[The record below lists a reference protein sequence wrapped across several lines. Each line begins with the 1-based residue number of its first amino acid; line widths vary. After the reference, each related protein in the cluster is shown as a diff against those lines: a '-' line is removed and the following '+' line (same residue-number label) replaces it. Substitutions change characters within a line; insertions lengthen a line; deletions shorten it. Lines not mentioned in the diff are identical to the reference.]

1 MLLTNARA
9 TNLPRC
15 AKLLGS
21 LAVIASLCGC
31 EISRQDQL
39 IEARAA
45 LGDAAYED
53 AIVAAEAGLLAAAA
67 ISQDALEDA
76 TSWGLELANLEAH
89 ARAGL
94 GEEAKALLTKLA
106 SLHPNRVAAS
116 DYFATANQLRGA
128 GASAAADEIL
138 ETGKALFPFEPVIAR
153 MIEQSNAGAGSDELA
168 LLEALGYVDT
178 GE

>member
-1 MLLTNARA
+1 M
-9 TNLPRC
+9 
-15 AKLLGS
+15 
-21 LAVIASLCGC
+21 
-31 EISRQDQL
+31 SRQDQL

-53 AIVAAEAGLLAAAA
+53 AIAAAEAGLLAAAE

-94 GEEAKALLTKLA
+94 GDEANALLAKLA
-106 SLHPNRVAAS
+106 SLHPNRISAS
-116 DYFATANQLRGA
+116 DYFATANQLREA
-128 GASAAADEIL
+128 GANAAADEVLKI
-138 ETGKALFPFEPVIAR
+138 GKDLFPFEPVIAR
-153 MIEQSNAGAGSDELA
+153 MIELSNSGAGSDELA

>member
-1 MLLTNARA
+1 MLLTSARTA
-9 TNLPRC
+9 TLARC
-15 AKLLGS
+15 AKVLGS

-31 EISRQDQL
+31 EMSRQDQL
-39 IEARAA
+39 TEARAA

-53 AIVAAEAGLLAAAA
+53 AIAAAEAGLLAAAE

-89 ARAGL
+89 ARAGF
-94 GEEAKALLTKLA
+94 GEEAKALLAELA
-106 SLHPNRVAAS
+106 SLHPNRVSAS

-128 GASAAADEIL
+128 GANDAADEVLKI
-138 ETGKALFPFEPVIAR
+138 GKDLFPFEPVIAR
-153 MIEQSNAGAGSDELA
+153 MIELSNSGAGSDELA

>member
-1 MLLTNARA
+1 M
-9 TNLPRC
+9 
-15 AKLLGS
+15 
-21 LAVIASLCGC
+21 
-31 EISRQDQL
+31 SRQDQL
-39 IEARAA
+39 VEARAA
-45 LGDAAYED
+45 LADAAYED
-53 AIVAAEAGLLAAAA
+53 AIAAAESGLLAAAA

-76 TSWGLELANLEAH
+76 TSWGLKLANLEAH

-94 GEEAKALLTKLA
+94 GEETKALLTELA

-116 DYFATANQLRGA
+116 DYFATASQLRGA
-128 GASAAADEIL
+128 GANAAADEIL
-138 ETGKALFPFEPVIAR
+138 EIGKALFPFEPVIAR